1 MTGVLIR
8 DRQGE
13 DREKSRKEGLVKAEV
28 ETGVMGLYP
37 KGKTCQR
44 PPEAGTEAGLPEG
57 SISTETLISDLWPP
71 ELRKNVCLLF

>member
-28 ETGVMGLYP
+28 ETGVMG
-37 KGKTCQR
+37 R
-44 PPEAGTEAGLPEG
+44 
-57 SISTETLISDLWPP
+57 
-71 ELRKNVCLLF
+71 